1 MKLITIKCP
10 NCGAPLDADK
20 ERNDVIRCTHCRYD
34 IFIERGEAELAP
46 LKPLPKEPECRTP
59 EELNDW
65 NEFWSEIL
73 DNGDYY
79 DIDEVE
85 NGKTQ

>member
-20 ERNDVIRCTHCRYD
+20 ERNEVIRCDYCRYD
-34 IFIERGEAELAP
+34 IFVERGKAELAP
-46 LKPLPKEPECRTP
+46 LAPTPRPP

-65 NEFWSEIL
+65 NEFWEAVF
-73 DNGDYY
+73 DGGYY
-79 DIDEVE
+79 DIDEVK
-85 NGKTQ
+85 ND

>member
-1 MKLITIKCP
+1 MKIKPLRCP
-10 NCGAPLDADK
+10 FCGAPIK
-20 ERNDVIRCTHCRYD
+20 ITHDRYLKCDFCRGRFIVENSNED
-34 IFIERGEAELAP
+34 IEVKQQEI
-46 LKPLPKEPECRTP
+46 RTP

-65 NEFWSEIL
+65 REFWGEIL
-73 DNGDYY
+73 DKGNYY

>member
-1 MKLITIKCP
+1 MKLVTIKCP
-10 NCGAPLDADK
+10 NCGAPLDTDK
-20 ERNDVIRCTHCRYD
+20 ERNEVIRCDHCRYD
-34 IFIERGEAELAP
+34 IFVERGKAELAP
-46 LKPLPKEPECRTP
+46 LAPTPKAP

-73 DNGDYY
+73 DNGNYY

>member
-20 ERNDVIRCTHCRYD
+20 ERNEVIRCEHCRYD
-34 IFIERGEAELAP
+34 IFVERGEAELAP
-46 LKPLPKEPECRTP
+46 LAPMPKTP

-65 NEFWSEIL
+65 NEFWEAVF
-73 DNGDYY
+73 DGGYY
-79 DIDEVE
+79 DIDEV
-85 NGKTQ
+85 KKCQQHTK

>member
-1 MKLITIKCP
+1 MILKPLKCP
-10 NCGAPLDADK
+10 SCGAPIK
-20 ERNDVIRCTHCRYD
+20 ITHHKYLKCDFCRGRFIIEDGQED
-34 IFIERGEAELAP
+34 IAI
-46 LKPLPKEPECRTP
+46 KQEPEPRTP

-73 DNGDYY
+73 DNGNYY

-85 NGKTQ
+85 HDS